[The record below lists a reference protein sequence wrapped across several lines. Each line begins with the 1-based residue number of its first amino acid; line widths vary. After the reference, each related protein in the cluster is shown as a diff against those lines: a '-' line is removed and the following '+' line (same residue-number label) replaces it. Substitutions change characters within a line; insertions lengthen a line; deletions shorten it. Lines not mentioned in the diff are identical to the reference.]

1 MDVDKFKT
9 VNDQYGH
16 EMGDKVLKKVA
27 KLLVE
32 SFRSSDYAARIGG
45 DEFAVI
51 LPEVEEDRKA
61 VIEEKIKKIN
71 NVLTNPENN
80 MPKTSVSVGVAFSSS
95 GFNDDLYKKADA
107 ALYVTKERGRQ
118 GCSFYDN
125 GSDTEKKS
133 EES

>member
-1 MDVDKFKT
+1 M
-9 VNDQYGH
+9 
-16 EMGDKVLKKVA
+16 
-27 KLLVE
+27 
-32 SFRSSDYAARIGG
+32 
-45 DEFAVI
+45 I